1 MNCSIILT
9 TIFEPNDV
17 VYKLSDLAKS
27 SNTTLVI
34 AGDKKTPNSFH
45 KIDCKFLSLEE
56 QCSLFPEFGNSLPIN
71 HYVRKNIAYLYSFKN
86 GVKRIVETDD
96 DNYPLDNFLS
106 RESKYCKCDLVSG
119 TQWINIYKLT
129 HQN

>member
-45 KIDCKFLSLEE
+45 KIDCKFYLWKSNAVYSLSLE
-56 QCSLFPEFGNSLPIN
+56 I
-71 HYVRKNIAYLYSFKN
+71 HY
-86 GVKRIVETDD
+86 
-96 DNYPLDNFLS
+96 
-106 RESKYCKCDLVSG
+106 
-119 TQWINIYKLT
+119 Q
-129 HQN
+129 